1 MDLKELLGEDL
12 YNQVIEKAG
21 DKKLAVVN
29 DGNWFPKEKFNEV
42 NAAKKKAEDDLK
54 ERDKQLE
61 DLSKAA
67 GATEELKKEIQ
78 RLQDENAEAKKNYE
92 TELKT
97 TKLTS
102 AIKAAIGGKVHDEDL
117 VMSLIDSEK
126 LIVDGDKVA
135 GLDEQLKELQETKS
149 FLFKQ
154 EDGGGSTFA
163 FRGTPPPDGSPGG
176 GGTSDKSVEFGKK
189 IAEFANKNSATSEAQ
204 NKFFGGMKNE

>member
-67 GATEELKKEIQ
+67 GTTEELKKEIQ

-92 TELKT
+92 AELKT

-102 AIKAAIGGKVHDEDL
+102 AIKAAIGGKVHDEEL
-117 VMSLIDSEK
+117 VTSLIDSEK
-126 LIVDGDKVA
+126 LIVDGDKVT
-135 GLDEQLKELQETKS
+135 GLDEQLKALQETKS

-154 EDGGGSTFA
+154 EDGGSGTFK
-163 FRGTPPPDGSPGG
+163 FRGTPPADGSPGG
-176 GGTSDKSVEFGKK
+176 EGSKVSIGKQL
-189 IAEFANKNSATSEAQ
+189 AAQ
-204 NKFFGGMKNE
+204 NKQTDKTLQEARDNYFK